1 MAPLAQRA
9 WQDDPS
15 EEEARSY
22 MERID
27 ECIFHGDIRGARA
40 LVAEAIEK
48 GFQHERLAKL
58 QEILAPA
65 RVRGTRPADEPDRT
79 RELRWVE
86 SHGDSYRGEWVA
98 LLGDELLAHSS
109 NLKEVAARLDE
120 NPPPVRPLLYWIPQ
134 A

>member
-1 MAPLAQRA
+1 MAPLAQRV
-9 WQDDPS
+9 WQDDP
-15 EEEARSY
+15 EQEARSY

-27 ECIFHGDIRGARA
+27 ERVFYGDIRGARA
-40 LVAEAIEK
+40 LVAEAIER
-48 GFQHERLAKL
+48 GIQDERLVKL

-79 RELRWVE
+79 GELRWIE
-86 SHGDSYRGEWVA
+86 THGDSYRGQWVA
-98 LLGDELLAHSS
+98 LLGNDLLAHSS
-109 NLKEVAARLDE
+109 NLKEVASKLDE